1 MCQKW
6 RMLATAADL
15 PDDIATLKAMVIAG
29 LEREARMQR
38 ILDQIRRTTFGKKS
52 EKLSDDQL
60 LLALDDIDVARA
72 EMEALADQSAAAGGK
87 KRERARK
94 EPGAPRASLP
104 ADLPRI
110 EEVILPDETECPC
123 CGGALHC
130 IDSDVSS
137 RLDVIPVQYRVIET
151 IRPKLAC
158 RVCSDGVFQ
167 APAPK
172 HVVPGGLPTEALI
185 ADVVVKKYADHT
197 PFYRQAQG
205 LLRQGIVIDRG
216 TLCNWAGS
224 AAALLNRLTSRMKAD
239 FLSSARLFVDETVA
253 KVLAPGTGKTKTGY
267 LWAIAR
273 DDRAHGGGDPPGVVY
288 SYMPG
293 RGKIWAEKLLGE
305 YTGIVQCDG
314 YGAYKHIEAPDR
326 KGGAGTLAFCW
337 AHVRRGFFDEAKG
350 GNAPVA
356 EEVLRRIAKL
366 YEIETRIRGASADH
380 RRAVR
385 QAESAIVIAD
395 MQPWL
400 KETLPKLLRG
410 SKTAEA
416 IGYTLNH
423 WKGLIRFL
431 EDGRIELDNNTVERS
446 IRPLT
451 LQRKNALFAGHDL
464 GAENWATFATLIETC
479 KLGGINPQAYLTDV
493 LSRIVL
499 RGDADP
505 IDDLLPYNWTDS
517 RKPQSTVIDQA
528 A

>member
-1 MCQKW
+1 MI
-6 RMLATAADL
+6 ATAAAL

-29 LEREARMQR
+29 LEREARMQH
-38 ILDQIRRTTFGKKS
+38 ILDQIRRTTFGKRS
-52 EKLSDDQL
+52 EKLSEDQL
-60 LLALDDIDVARA
+60 LLGLDDLDVARA
-72 EMEALADQSAAAGGK
+72 EMEALAEQSPAAETQK
-87 KRERARK
+87 KDRTRK

-104 ADLPRI
+104 ANLPRI
-110 EEVILPDETECPC
+110 EEVILPAETECPC
-123 CGGALHC
+123 CGAALHC

-137 RLDVIPVQYRVIET
+137 RLDVIPVQYRVIVT
-151 IRPKLAC
+151 SRPKLAC
-158 RVCSDGVFQ
+158 RACSEGVFQ

-185 ADVVVKKYADHT
+185 ADVIVKKYADHL
-197 PFYRQAQG
+197 PFYRQVQA
-205 LLRQGIVIDRG
+205 LRRQGIVIDRG
-216 TLCNWAGS
+216 TLCNWAGRS
-224 AAALLNRLTSRMKAD
+224 AAWFGRLTARMKQD
-239 FLSSARLFVDETVA
+239 LLSSARLFADETTA

-273 DDRAHGGGDPPGVVY
+273 DDSAHGGGGRPAVVY

-293 RGKIWAEKLLGE
+293 RGKIWAEKLLGD

-337 AHVRRGFFDEAKG
+337 AHVRRGYFDEAKG

-356 EEVLRRIAKL
+356 QEALRRIAKL
-366 YEIETRIRGASADH
+366 YEIEGRIRGSSAEH

-385 QAESAIVIAD
+385 QVESAPVIAEL
-395 MQPWL
+395 QPWL
-400 KETLPKLLRG
+400 KEMLPKLPRG

-416 IGYTLNH
+416 IAYTLNH
-423 WKGLIRFL
+423 WHGLVRFL
-431 EDGRIELDNNTVERS
+431 DDGRIELDNNTVERA

-464 GAENWATFATLIETC
+464 GAENWATFATLVETC
-479 KLGGINPQAYLTDV
+479 KLCGINPQAYLTDV
-493 LSRIVL
+493 LTRIVL
-499 RGDADP
+499 RADTDA
-505 IDDLLPYNWTDS
+505 IDDLLPYNWVDS
-517 RKPQSTVIDQA
+517 RSPQSEIIDQA

>member
-6 RMLATAADL
+6 RMLATVAAL

-29 LEREARMQR
+29 LEREARMQH
-38 ILDQIRRTTFGKKS
+38 ILDQIRRTTFGKRS
-52 EKLSDDQL
+52 EKLSEDQL
-60 LLALDDIDVARA
+60 LLGLDDIDVARA
-72 EMEALADQSAAAGGK
+72 EMDALVEQSAAAVGQK
-87 KRERARK
+87 KERARK

-104 ADLPRI
+104 ANLPRI
-110 EEVILPDETECPC
+110 EEVILPAETECPC

-130 IDSDVSS
+130 IDSDISS
-137 RLDVIPVQYRVIET
+137 RLDVIPVQYRVIVT
-151 IRPKLAC
+151 LRPKLAC
-158 RVCSDGVFQ
+158 RACSDGVFQ

-185 ADVVVKKYADHT
+185 ADVIVKKYADHM
-197 PFYRQAQG
+197 PFYRQAQA
-205 LLRQGIVIDRG
+205 LRRQGIVIDRG
-216 TLCNWAGS
+216 TLCNWAGRS
-224 AAALLNRLTSRMKAD
+224 AAWLGRLTSRMKHD
-239 FLSSARLFVDETVA
+239 LLSSARLFADETTA

-273 DDRAHGGGDPPGVVY
+273 DDRAHGGCDPPAVVY

-293 RGKIWAEKLLGE
+293 RGKVWAEKLLGD
-305 YTGIVQCDG
+305 YTGIIQCDG

-337 AHVRRGFFDEAKG
+337 AHVRRGYFDEAKS

-356 EEVLRRIAKL
+356 QEVLRRIAKL
-366 YEIETRIRGASADH
+366 YEIEAKIRGSSAEH
-380 RRAVR
+380 RRIVR
-385 QAESAIVIAD
+385 QAESAQVIAA

-400 KETLPKLLRG
+400 KDMLPKLPRG

-416 IGYTLNH
+416 IVYTLNH
-423 WKGLIRFL
+423 WHGLVRFL
-431 EDGRIELDNNTVERS
+431 EDGRIELDNNTVERA

-464 GAENWATFATLIETC
+464 GAENWATFATLVETC
-479 KLGGINPQAYLTDV
+479 KLCGINPQAYLTDV
-493 LSRIVL
+493 LARIVL

-505 IDDLLPYNWTDS
+505 IDDLLPYNWIDS
-517 RKPQSTVIDQA
+517 RTPHSALIDQA